1 MIRPVENDM
10 SKKILVVDDKAFM
23 IRLIQHH
30 LEKAGYQLINAR
42 NRQEAIVAMEQQSP
56 ELVVMDDHSKTCEPV
71 TLTQSAHPIPTIRM
85 TDVPR
90 ELDENASSN
99 ADVILTKPFSPTQ
112 LVAEVKRLVHE
123 TNPK

>member
-1 MIRPVENDM
+1 M

-112 LVAEVKRLVHE
+112 LVAEVKRLVPE
-123 TNPK
+123 TNSK